1 MNVVIYP
8 EEVLRQKASPIEE
21 IDNMIRQN
29 AEEMLEV
36 MYNAEGIGLAAP
48 QVGWSKR
55 LIVVDANGELDS
67 DERIFI
73 NPYIVHEEGTFLSE
87 EGCLSFPGVTGKIP
101 RSEKVEVVAYNLDG
115 DRLKIKANGLLARV
129 FQHEIDH
136 LNGILFID
144 KMTPASSLAN
154 TKKIK
159 EFERTY
165 EKVRSS

>member
-1 MNVVIYP
+1 MNVVLYP
-8 EEVLRQKASPIEE
+8 DEVLRQKASPVEE
-21 IDNMIRQN
+21 IDDTIRLN
-29 AEEMLEV
+29 AQEMLEV
-36 MYNAEGIGLAAP
+36 MYDAEGIGLAAP

-55 LIVVDANGELDS
+55 LIVVDAKGELDS
-67 DERIFI
+67 DEKVFV
-73 NPYIVHEEGTFLSE
+73 NPFIVHEEGTLLGE
-87 EGCLSFPGVTGKIP
+87 EGCLSFPGVTGKIL
-101 RSEKVEVVAYNLDG
+101 RSEKIEVVAYNLEG
-115 DRLKIKANGLLARV
+115 ERLKIKANGLLARV

-165 EKVRSS
+165 EKVRSF